1 MYNIAIIGS
10 GPGGY
15 VAAIRAKQL
24 GFNVVVIEKAELG
37 GTCLNW
43 GCIPTKALL
52 KSASVYKYI
61 MNASHYGIEAAT
73 PTADFGTIIARSRSV
88 ADTMNKG
95 INFLFKKN
103 KIDVV
108 QGVGKLL
115 DNKTIEVTNE
125 DGSKTLIEAEHIIL
139 ATGARSRDL
148 PNIKRDHKKIIG
160 YREAMTL
167 TKQPKSMLVI
177 GSGAIGMEFAY
188 FYKTIGTDITLVEFM
203 PDILPVEDKELTKLM
218 TRELKKMKMKVMTSS
233 SVTAVDTSGEGCIS
247 TIQTP
252 KGIET
257 VESEIVL
264 MAAGVITNIENIGLE
279 DIGVK
284 TERGKIIVDE
294 YYKTSVDGIYAIG
307 DIVPGQALAHV
318 ASAEGICCVEK
329 IAGLSPTPVDYAN
342 VPGCTYCS
350 PEIASVGLTEE
361 KAIAQG
367 YNLKIGRFPFTAS
380 GKATASGNKEGM
392 IKVILNADND
402 EILGAHFMGENV
414 TEMISEIVVA
424 KKMHVKGYDIMKAI
438 HPHPTMSEAVMEAFE
453 AAYNECIH
461 I

>member
-115 DNKTIEVTNE
+115 DNKTIEVTDE